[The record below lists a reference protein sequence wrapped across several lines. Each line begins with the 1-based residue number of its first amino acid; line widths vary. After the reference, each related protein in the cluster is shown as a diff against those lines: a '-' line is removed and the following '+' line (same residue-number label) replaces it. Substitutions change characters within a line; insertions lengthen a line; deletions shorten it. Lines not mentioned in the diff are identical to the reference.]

1 MALLEPLYKVSE
13 ICSTFGVDTAVV
25 CPGSRSAALTLAF
38 TRTSKI
44 HTHVI
49 TDERSAAFVA
59 LGMAQIS
66 KKPVVLICTSG
77 TAGLNFAPA
86 VAEAFFQNI
95 PLLILTADRPPEWI
109 NQHDGQTIFQQ
120 NLFGNHII
128 KSYDFPVDYSHPDSV
143 WQTERITNE
152 ALALTKTGPVHINI
166 PIREPFYPKEGET
179 FTGEHR
185 LVTYFS
191 TEQTLSENVWENLT
205 ETWNNSSEIVIAV
218 GQNHDNLDESLQAL
232 SKLSNVTILS
242 DVISNVN
249 IDKKISSHDTFL
261 PKLHE
266 SSVDL
271 LITLGKSFISKAF
284 KQHFRKNKPKV
295 HWHVEEQIEL
305 IDPLQSITHK
315 IPVSAKYFLDEL
327 SKKTKTE
334 KNTSH
339 DWQSSETKAK
349 DYLQEFISKVEYG
362 ELKAIH
368 TILQTLKKGEILHV
382 GNSMPVR
389 YTNLLGAFLPK
400 NITVYANRGTSGIDG
415 IISTAIGQ
423 ALKSDKKTHCLVGDV
438 SFFYDSNALFAAK
451 PKNLN
456 IYLLNNG
463 GGNIFRMIDGPKAQP
478 ELESHFITNTG
489 RKAKYLAIEAGYKY
503 HEIRSQDDLETAIN
517 NKEDDAVLF
526 EIFLDGVHDSE
537 IFKSLKA
544 GFTL

>member
-13 ICSTFGVDTAVV
+13 ICSTFGVDNAVV

-38 TRTSKI
+38 TRNSKI
-44 HTHVI
+44 NIRVI

-59 LGMAQIS
+59 LGMAQVS
-66 KKPVVLICTSG
+66 NKPVVLICTSG

-86 VAEAFFQNI
+86 VAEAFFQRI

-120 NLFGNHII
+120 NLFGNHIV
-128 KSYDFPVDYSHPDSV
+128 KSYDFPVDYSHTDSV
-143 WQTERITNE
+143 WQAERITNE

-166 PIREPFYPKEGET
+166 PIREPFYPQEGET

-185 LVTYFS
+185 AVAYFP
-191 TEQTLSENVWENLT
+191 TEQTLSKNVWENLIQ
-205 ETWNNSSEIVIAV
+205 TWDNSSQVMIAV
-218 GQNHDNLDESLQAL
+218 GQNHERLDGSLNSL

-249 IDKKISSHDTFL
+249 IDKKVSSHDTFL
-261 PKLHE
+261 PKLEE

-271 LITLGKSFISKAF
+271 LITVGKSFISKAF
-284 KQHFRKNKPKV
+284 KQYFRKNKPKV
-295 HWHVEEQIEL
+295 HWHIEEQTEL

-315 IPVSAKYFLDEL
+315 IPVSATYFLAEL
-327 SKKTKTE
+327 SKRIQSKI
-334 KNTSH
+334 TSEN
-339 DWQSSETKAK
+339 WQTSETKAK
-349 DYLQEFISKVEYG
+349 DYLKEFLSKAEYG

-368 TILQTLKKGEILHV
+368 TILGTLKSDEILHV

-400 NITVYANRGTSGIDG
+400 NVLVYANRGTSGIDG
-415 IISTAIGQ
+415 IVSTAIGQ
-423 ALKSDKKTHCLVGDV
+423 ALQSNKKTHCLVGDV

-451 PKNLN
+451 PKNLCV
-456 IYLLNNG
+456 YLLNNG

-489 RKAKYLAIEAGYKY
+489 RSAKYMALEAGYSY
-503 HEIRSQDDLETAIN
+503 HEIRSQKDLETAIN
-517 NKEDDAVLF
+517 NKEDEAALF

-537 IFKSLKA
+537 VFKSLKA

>member
-13 ICSTFGVDTAVV
+13 ICSTFGVDNVVV

-38 TRTSKI
+38 TRNSKI
-44 HTHVI
+44 NTRVI

-59 LGMAQIS
+59 LGMAQVS
-66 KKPVVLICTSG
+66 NKPVVLICTSG

-86 VAEAFFQNI
+86 VAEAFFQRI

-120 NLFGNHII
+120 NLFGNHIV
-128 KSYDFPVDYSHPDSV
+128 KSYDFPVDYSHMDSI
-143 WQTERITNE
+143 WQAERITNE

-185 LVTYFS
+185 TVAYFP
-191 TEQTLSENVWENLT
+191 TEQTLSENVWENLFQ
-205 ETWNNSSEIVIAV
+205 TWDNSSQIMIAV
-218 GQNHDNLDESLQAL
+218 GQNHESLDDSLNTL

-249 IDKKISSHDTFL
+249 IDKKVSSHDTFIPML
-261 PKLHE
+261 EE

-271 LITLGKSFISKAF
+271 LVTVGKSFISKAF
-284 KQHFRKNKPKV
+284 KQYFRKNKPTI
-295 HWHVEEQIEL
+295 HWHIEEQIEL

-315 IPVSAKYFLDEL
+315 IPVSATHFLAEL
-327 SKKTKTE
+327 SKRIQSDRI
-334 KNTSH
+334 TSEN
-339 DWQSSETKAK
+339 WQVSETKAK
-349 DYLQEFISKVEYG
+349 DYLKEFLSKAEYG
-362 ELKAIH
+362 EIKVIH
-368 TILQTLKKGEILHV
+368 TILGTLKSGEILHV

-400 NITVYANRGTSGIDG
+400 NVIVCANRGTSGIDG
-415 IISTAIGQ
+415 IVSTAIGQ
-423 ALKSDKKTHCLVGDV
+423 ALQSNKKTHCLVGDV

-451 PKNLN
+451 PKNLCV
-456 IYLLNNG
+456 YLLNNG

-489 RKAKYLAIEAGYKY
+489 RSAKYMALEAGYSY
-503 HEIRSQDDLETAIN
+503 HEIRSQKDLEIAIN
-517 NKEDDAVLF
+517 NKEDEAALF